1 MLWKKPANLKYT
13 DLCIFIDENVPKII
27 NPGENP
33 ELENTIYNYLWLLVK
48 ALAIKKCMFTDFQD
62 YDMYAFYAANRLF
75 FALRKNQLNQGKT
88 IKGKLIRPIKSCLNY
103 TKALLY
109 PMKIEYQ
116 RESFREVIE
125 EEFVSKK
132 FDAFAYKERLK
143 NEARDVHGVTT
154 QFKEHVRDMIIA
166 NGQLLDNIL
175 QKSPF
180 NSSTPE
186 YQNLKLSILLTSIQI
201 LKTKKK
207 LDAVPQSVILWHL
220 PKSMSSY
227 TKVLLKEF
235 FTALKLEIIDCYKM
249 ADISEQDLEH
259 ILYSAQEANYNEE
272 SMCNN
277 RWWKWHG
284 ICSREMYG

>member
-1 MLWKKPANLKYT
+1 MIWKKPTNMKYT
-13 DLCIFIDENVPKII
+13 EMCIFIDENVTKIV

-33 ELENTIYNYLWLLVK
+33 ELENIIYNYLWLLVK

-116 RESFREVIE
+116 RESFKEIIE

-132 FDAFAYKERLK
+132 FDAFAYKEQLK
-143 NEARDVHGVTT
+143 NKARDSSGVVR
-154 QFKEHVRDMIIA
+154 QFKEHVQEA
-166 NGQLLDNIL
+166 LSNNGRILEEIL

-180 NSSTPE
+180 NEATPE
-186 YQNLKLSILLTSIQI
+186 YQNLKISILLNSIQI
-201 LKTKKK
+201 LKNKKK
-207 LDAVPQSVILWHL
+207 LDITNQSIILWHL
-220 PKSMSSY
+220 PKSMSNY
-227 TKVLLKEF
+227 TKILLKEYF
-235 FTALKLEIIDCYKM
+235 MALKLEIMDCYKES
-249 ADISEQDLEH
+249 DLSEQDLEN
-259 ILYSAQEANYNEE
+259 ILDSTQEINYNEE
-272 SMCNN
+272 Q
-277 RWWKWHG
+277 
-284 ICSREMYG
+284 Y

>member
-132 FDAFAYKERLK
+132 FDAFTYKERLK

-154 QFKEHVRDMIIA
+154 QFKGHVRDTILA

-207 LDAVPQSVILWHL
+207 LDVVPQSVILWHL

-235 FTALKLEIIDCYKM
+235 FTALKLEIMYCYKM

-272 SMCNN
+272 Q
-277 RWWKWHG
+277 
-284 ICSREMYG
+284 Y

>member
-1 MLWKKPANLKYT
+1 MLWKKPANMKYT
-13 DLCIFIDENVPKII
+13 DMCIYIDENVPKLV
-27 NPGENP
+27 NPGEYP
-33 ELENTIYNYLWLLVK
+33 DIENTIYNYLWLLVK

-116 RESFREVIE
+116 RESFKEVIE

-132 FDAFAYKERLK
+132 FDAFTYKEQLK
-143 NEARDVHGVTT
+143 NRARDYSEVTQ
-154 QFKEHVRDMIIA
+154 QFKDHVQEA
-166 NGQLLDNIL
+166 LSQSGKLLDEVL

-180 NSSTPE
+180 NSSMPE

-201 LKTKKK
+201 LKNKKR
-207 LDAVPQSVILWHL
+207 LDATPQSVILWHL
-220 PKSMSSY
+220 PKSMSNY
-227 TKVLLKEF
+227 TKILLKEF
-235 FTALKLEIIDCYKM
+235 FMAIKLEIMECYQA
-249 ADISEQDLEH
+249 ADLSDLDLEN
-259 ILYSAQEANYNEE
+259 ILSSAKEATYIEE
-272 SMCNN
+272 Q
-277 RWWKWHG
+277 
-284 ICSREMYG
+284 Y

>member
-1 MLWKKPANLKYT
+1 MLFKKPAAMKFT
-13 DLCIFIDENVPKII
+13 DMCIFIDENVPKIV

-48 ALAIKKCMFTDFQD
+48 ALAIKKCMFKEFQD
-62 YDMYAFYAANRLF
+62 YDMYAYYSACRLF
-75 FALRKNQLNQGKT
+75 MALRKNQLNQGKV

-125 EEFVSKK
+125 EEFVSAK
-132 FDAFAYKERLK
+132 FDALTYKEQLK
-143 NEARDVHGVTT
+143 N
-154 QFKEHVRDMIIA
+154 QVRDDSNVDRTFRNYVKDA
-166 NGQLLDNIL
+166 VVQSNKLLEEIL

-186 YQNLKLSILLTSIQI
+186 YKNLKISILLTSIQI
-201 LKTKKK
+201 LKQKKK
-207 LDAVPQSVILWHL
+207 LIAASPSIILWHL
-220 PKSMSSY
+220 PKSMSNY

-235 FTALKLEIIDCYKM
+235 FTALKQEIIDCYKS
-249 ADISEQDLEH
+249 ADLSESELDQ
-259 ILYSAQEANYNEE
+259 ILLATTEEYFNNEDQ
-272 SMCNN
+272 
-277 RWWKWHG
+277 
-284 ICSREMYG
+284 Y